1 MVTMLSVDFWKK
13 IFERKILYRFVN
25 KHNRT
30 RCINIYDIHC
40 VSVGRE
46 TYGPIDVEMTRSD
59 YNLKI
64 GDFCS
69 IGTNVKFILSSEH
82 PMDRFS
88 TYPICFYF
96 GVEGEDVM
104 AKGDI
109 VLDDDVWIGTGAT
122 ILSGV
127 HIGQGAC
134 VAACSVVTKDVPPYA
149 IVAGNPAKIIK
160 YRFDEATI
168 SKLMQIDYKLIDKQ
182 FIRENS
188 AMFLRG
194 GITSE
199 NVDELLMKLKN
210 KQ

>member
-13 IFERKILYRFVN
+13 VFERKVLYRILN

-40 VSVGRE
+40 VSIGRE

-69 IGTNVKFILSSEH
+69 IGTNVKCILSSEH
-82 PMDRFS
+82 PMDRIS

-96 GVEGEDVM
+96 GVDGEDVM

-109 VLDDDVWIGTGAT
+109 VLDDDVWVGTGAT

-149 IVAGNPAKIIK
+149 IVAGNPARIIK
-160 YRFDEATI
+160 YRFDEKTI
-168 SKLMQIDYKLIDKQ
+168 LKMLQIDYKKIDKS
-182 FIRENS
+182 FIQKNPEI
-188 AMFLRG
+188 FLRG
-194 GITSE
+194 NISE
-199 NVDELLMKLKN
+199 KNIDDLLTMLR
-210 KQ
+210 